1 MMKYNQLLIDEDHKT
16 MELFK
21 GLSEE
26 EDRILT
32 KKVTSLIKQGMNI
45 RLQVIAKDKDEK
57 DLYLEG
63 YTLTDDIL
71 DSF

>member
-26 EDRILT
+26 EDLMLT
-32 KKVTSLIKQGMNI
+32 KKVTSLIKQGKNI
-45 RLQVIAKDKDEK
+45 RLQVVARDKDEK

-63 YTLTDDIL
+63 YTLIDDIL
-71 DSF
+71 SNI

>member
-1 MMKYNQLLIDEDHKT
+1 MMKYNQLLIDEDRKT

-26 EDRILT
+26 EDLMLT
-32 KKVTSLIKQGMNI
+32 KKVTSLIKQGKNI
-45 RLQVIAKDKDEK
+45 RLQVIARDKDEK

-63 YTLTDDIL
+63 YTLIDDIL
-71 DSF
+71 SNI

>member
-26 EDRILT
+26 EDQYLT
-32 KKVTSLIKQGMNI
+32 KKVTSLIKQGKNI
-45 RLQVIAKDKDEK
+45 RLQVVAKGEVTV
-57 DLYLEG
+57 YLEG
-63 YTLTDDIL
+63 YALTEDIL
-71 DSF
+71 DNI

>member
-21 GLSEE
+21 GLSEQ
-26 EDRILT
+26 EDQMLT
-32 KKVTSLIKQGMNI
+32 KKVTLLIKQGQNI
-45 RLQVIAKDKDEK
+45 RLQVVAIDRD
-57 DLYLEG
+57 DRTIYLEG
-63 YTLTDDIL
+63 YTLIEGIL

>member
-1 MMKYNQLLIDEDHKT
+1 MMKYNQLLIDEERKT

-26 EDRILT
+26 EDLMLT
-32 KKVTSLIKQGMNI
+32 KKVTSLIKQGKNI
-45 RLQVIAKDKDEK
+45 RLQVVARDKDEK

-63 YTLTDDIL
+63 YTLIDDIL
-71 DSF
+71 SNI

>member
-1 MMKYNQLLIDEDHKT
+1 MKYNQLLIDEDRKT

-26 EDRILT
+26 EDLMLT
-32 KKVTSLIKQGMNI
+32 KKVTSLIKQGKNI
-45 RLQVIAKDKDEK
+45 RLQVIARDKDEK

-63 YTLTDDIL
+63 YTLIDDIL
-71 DSF
+71 SNI